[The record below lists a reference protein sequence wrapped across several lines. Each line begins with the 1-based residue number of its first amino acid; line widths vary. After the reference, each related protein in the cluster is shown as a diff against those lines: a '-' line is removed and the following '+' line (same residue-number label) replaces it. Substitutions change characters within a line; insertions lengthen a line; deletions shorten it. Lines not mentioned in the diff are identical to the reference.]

1 MTHRARR
8 EQREGENI
16 RESTHAVSGN
26 VDSFENHVESRQLN
40 GQSTEDVV
48 VVVHEG
54 GGSC

>member
-16 RESTHAVSGN
+16 RESTHTVSGN
-26 VDSFENHVESRQLN
+26 VDSFENHVESRQLKS
-40 GQSTEDVV
+40 QSMGDVV

>member
-26 VDSFENHVESRQLN
+26 VDSFENHVESLQLES
-40 GQSTEDVV
+40 QSIGDVV

>member
-26 VDSFENHVESRQLN
+26 VDSFENHDESR
-40 GQSTEDVV
+40 QSTEDVV